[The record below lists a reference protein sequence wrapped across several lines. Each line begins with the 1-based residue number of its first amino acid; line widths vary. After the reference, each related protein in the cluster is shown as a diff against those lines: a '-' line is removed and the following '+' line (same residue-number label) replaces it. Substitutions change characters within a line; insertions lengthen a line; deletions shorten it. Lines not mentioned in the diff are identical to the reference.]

1 MGLLGALQTGI
12 SGLQLSQRALE
23 VTGNNIAN
31 AATPGYSRQRVI
43 AAPALGQEVSPGVFV
58 GTGVQLRSIVRL
70 ADEALLS
77 RLRSS
82 VSDQQGSLARRDL
95 LAQVEAIHN
104 ELTDEGLGS
113 RISVFF
119 NSFSE
124 LANDPTD
131 SALRT
136 LTVQEGGSLADYIS
150 SVRADLT
157 GLRNQVDTDLKN
169 SVRKVNSILD
179 QVASLNIQIAQQEAG
194 LSGANGLRDERD
206 TLLSELSE
214 YVDITTIQQP
224 SGPMDVF
231 IGSLPIVL
239 GGQNRGVTLEL
250 NSLNNG
256 VSISLRVT
264 ADRSRLE
271 PTSGK
276 IGQLMQSRE
285 TDVVDAIN
293 AIDAFASELIRQVNR
308 LHSQG
313 QSEKLFSTVTGTYE
327 VRDRTVPLNDGL
339 AQLPIP
345 PGNGVF
351 NIHVTQKS
359 TGTRVTQQIQINLNG
374 GVGGTSLND
383 LAAAI
388 DAVGNLSTSITDNG
402 QLIITSDSP
411 DFEFSFS
418 DDTSGVLASLGINT
432 FFAGSNASDISV
444 NKVLTDD
451 PSRLAVALGHVPG
464 DNRTALAIAGLQD
477 KALEGAGN
485 QSLREYWN
493 NHIEDFAIRLRQ
505 TEVKSESNRVVR
517 EGLQTQREGISGVN
531 LDEEAIS
538 MLTYQR
544 AFQGSARFITVID
557 ELIQTLLGLVG

>member
-12 SGLQLSQRALE
+12 SGLQISQRALE

-43 AAPALGQEVSPGVFV
+43 SAPALGQEVSPGVFV

-70 ADEALLS
+70 TDEALLS

-95 LAQVEAIHN
+95 LSQVEAIHN
-104 ELTDEGLGS
+104 ELTNEGLSS

-136 LTVQEGGSLADYIS
+136 LTVQEGASLADY
-150 SVRADLT
+150 VRAMRADLT
-157 GLRNQVDTDLKN
+157 GLRNQVDSDLKN
-169 SVRKVNSILD
+169 SVRKVNAILD

-206 TLLSELSE
+206 TLLAELSE

-231 IGSLPIVL
+231 IGSLPVVL
-239 GGQNRGVTLEL
+239 GGQNRGLTLEL

-256 VSISLRVT
+256 VDISLRVT
-264 ADRSRLE
+264 ADRSKLE
-271 PTSGK
+271 PRSGK
-276 IGQLMQSRE
+276 IGVLMQSRE
-285 TDVVDAIN
+285 TDVLDAIE
-293 AIDAFASELIRQVNR
+293 ALDTFATELIRQVNR

-313 QSEKLFSTVTGTYE
+313 QSEKLFSSVTGTYE
-327 VRDRTVPLNDGL
+327 VRDTTVALNDGL
-339 AQLPIP
+339 AELPIP
-345 PGNGVF
+345 PGNGAF

-359 TGTRVTQQIQINLNG
+359 TGARVTQQIQINLDG
-374 GVGGTSLND
+374 AAPETSLDD

-388 DAVGNLSTSITDNG
+388 GAVGNLSTSITDNG

-418 DDTSGVLASLGINT
+418 NDTSGVLAALGINT
-432 FFAGSNASDISV
+432 FFAGGNAADIAV
-444 NKVLTDD
+444 NQVLTND
-451 PSRLAVALGHVPG
+451 PTRLAVALDHVPG

-477 KALEGAGN
+477 KSLEAAGGR
-485 QSLREYWN
+485 SLREYWN
-493 NHIEDFAIRLRQ
+493 SHVEDFAIRLQQ
-505 TEVKSESNRVVR
+505 TGVRAESDRVVR

-557 ELIQTLLGLVG
+557 ELVETLLGLIR